1 VRNTNAPNNFYN
13 RSIRSTTPI
22 IAFKIGSVDLCLY
35 FKHNPQDYDAFS
47 PLLFA
52 TTAALKVV
60 RLESLNL
67 TIFALFI
74 CKKSGEK

>member
-1 VRNTNAPNNFYN
+1 INSGTIDEDYN
-13 RSIRSTTPI
+13 DEC
-22 IAFKIGSVDLCLY
+22 AH

-52 TTAALKVV
+52 TTAALKAV
-60 RLESLNL
+60 RLESLNF
-67 TIFALFI
+67 TTFALFI